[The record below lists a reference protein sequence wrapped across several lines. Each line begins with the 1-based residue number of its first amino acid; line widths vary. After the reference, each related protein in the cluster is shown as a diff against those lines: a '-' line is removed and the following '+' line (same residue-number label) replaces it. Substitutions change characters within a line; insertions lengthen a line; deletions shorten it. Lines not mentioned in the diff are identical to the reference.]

1 MNKIL
6 NREPIQSGAPLKRL
20 VSIPPSFQDGL
31 VFRCGGEYCFGRT
44 FPDLLRVTT
53 HLRKFHCS

>member
-1 MNKIL
+1 KKT
-6 NREPIQSGAPLKRL
+6 SFH
-20 VSIPPSFQDGL
+20 PSKFS
-31 VFRCGGEYCFGRT
+31 RCGGEYCFGRT